1 VVASLVAAARRHT
14 IRFPSTAE
22 DGATEIRQTKYLVT
36 RVINNITGMS
46 EVSTCQAAGSL
57 MGLLPMTS
65 TQYTQYCFIKGAIN
79 FQQTIQHNDSPQPLH
94 DIESDNDE
102 YDDDEQS
109 LDNEGEITA
118 QHNNSNQPLHD
129 IDSNNEE
136 YDDDEESLD
145 NEDDIYDNEN
155 NDNSRPMDVDIDIRQ
170 CVTNI
175 ADSVDNNIEHIHQ
188 VQNLGGLPADGDYNN
203 GLGLEG
209 FSTATS
215 VKD

>member
-1 VVASLVAAARRHT
+1 
-14 IRFPSTAE
+14 
-22 DGATEIRQTKYLVT
+22 
-36 RVINNITGMS
+36 M
-46 EVSTCQAAGSL
+46 
-57 MGLLPMTS
+57 
-65 TQYTQYCFIKGAIN
+65 
-79 FQQTIQHNDSPQPLH
+79 QPLH